1 MDINFDDISKMFGK
15 KAKEYAGDKEKTS
28 KLLRDA
34 AKKANDLEKKKGPL
48 EEIWYNIQLLFGMV
62 KDWISGEYKA
72 IPVGSIV
79 VIIIGLLYFVS
90 PVDII
95 PDFIP
100 GGLVD
105 DALVLG
111 LVIKQVKSDIDKYKV
126 WKESY

>member
-1 MDINFDDISKMFGK
+1 MDINLDDISKMFGK

-48 EEIWYNIQLLFGMV
+48 EEIWDNIQLLFGMV
-62 KDWISGEYKA
+62 KDWIGGEYRE

-79 VIIIGLLYFVS
+79 VIIMGLLYFVS

-111 LVIKQVKSDIDKYKV
+111 LVIKQVKSDIDKYRV
-126 WKESY
+126 WKES

>member
-1 MDINFDDISKMFGK
+1 M
-15 KAKEYAGDKEKTS
+15 
-28 KLLRDA
+28 
-34 AKKANDLEKKKGPL
+34 EKKKGPL
-48 EEIWYNIQLLFGMV
+48 EEIWDNIQLLFGMV
-62 KDWISGEYKA
+62 KDWISGEYKE

-79 VIIIGLLYFVS
+79 VIIMGLLYFVS

-111 LVIKQVKSDIDKYKV
+111 LVIKQVKSDIEKYKA